1 MVVTTTAEA
10 GCVNL
15 CDYKWWKTA
24 TDSDFR
30 MEINPYLH
38 NIKIHEAD
46 GGIPLHYAVQYGT
59 PRNVKALL
67 EAGASVNRENFQGDT
82 ALFMAAWGDTPTNLN
97 LLIAA
102 GSDVNHRNN
111 ENWTPLHYAA
121 RVGHPSVVKALLNAG
136 AIVDS
141 RSTDG
146 TTPLLNSAFLFMFPQ
161 TLAAL
166 LEAGAAV
173 NARDKGGMTA
183 LNLVISRSRTHDEK
197 SKARTEEAILILLRN
212 GANALSQNILGKA
225 PWDYANSGNL
235 ENLIPTA
242 YDEMFLTLIGN
253 GKKP

>member
-1 MVVTTTAEA
+1 MTYGIGIEPMMKLYSLILCAITMVVTTTAEA

-15 CDYKWWKTA
+15 CDYKWWETA

-30 MEINPYLH
+30 MEINSYLH
-38 NIKIHEAD
+38 NIKIHEAG

-146 TTPLLNSAFLFMFPQ
+146 TTLC
-161 TLAAL
+161 
-166 LEAGAAV
+166 
-173 NARDKGGMTA
+173 
-183 LNLVISRSRTHDEK
+183 
-197 SKARTEEAILILLRN
+197 
-212 GANALSQNILGKA
+212 
-225 PWDYANSGNL
+225 
-235 ENLIPTA
+235 
-242 YDEMFLTLIGN
+242 
-253 GKKP
+253 